1 MLCYITYAKVF
12 HSSLNFAAG
21 IFCSQKIQKAMKN
34 CALIFMAAFLFFP
47 ALCSA
52 EEPASDSRAKPT
64 VPSGFVEIP
73 VSLSYQAR
81 FQFTGNDN
89 LYFYY
94 RGHTLTNTLY
104 QDILNGADSD
114 IFLNSAVYIRNFS
127 FSPSY
132 KLLYQDPGGDWKGPY
147 TGRFNPSGTF
157 SSQAHPTPLNS
168 LNTVMSYFP
177 YNYPVS
183 GYGNFGED
191 TLDYTLKLQYLDGS
205 NSAVEFVRRRKY
217 EVTIDYVI
225 SASVFVNSSFSS
237 ILDAIDK
244 LDTRVFQIYNRL
256 GDTNKKIDTVNK
268 NLNTVNNNL
277 NTINNNI
284 NSVNTKLNNI
294 NTSIK
299 NGFTDTVNNIK
310 QQTTTITNNA
320 DKNANK
326 ITANQDKNTQKIL
339 DQNSQFRDE
348 DRAEAE
354 GIGKIAQD
362 FLDTNVSKAKSNF
375 NILWEPIAFTQR
387 VISVF
392 SGGTR
397 SSTYANYL
405 NGVVGFNYN
414 PDTGC
419 LDPILDLGPKSR
431 YGKASGGTTITF
443 PSYTLPVLNLKLWDS
458 YTFDLKSVKDNFP
471 VLFNAIYVVSGC
483 LCLYWFL
490 GFLSDKFEEVFKE

>member
-64 VPSGFVEIP
+64 VPSGFIEIP

-81 FQFTGNDN
+81 FQFTGNNN

-104 QDILNGADSD
+104 QDILNRADSD
-114 IFLNSAVYIRNFS
+114 IFLNGAVYIRNFS

-132 KLLYQDPGGDWKGPY
+132 RLLYQDSGGNWKGPY
-147 TGRFNPSGTF
+147 TGHFNPSGTF

-183 GYGNFGED
+183 GYGDFGKD
-191 TLDYTLKLQYLDGS
+191 TLDYTLKLQYLGDS
-205 NSAVEFVRRRKY
+205 NSAVEFVRGRKY
-217 EVTIDYVI
+217 EITIDYVV
-225 SASVFVNSSFSS
+225 SASVFVNSSLSS
-237 ILDAIDK
+237 LLDAIDK

-256 GDTNKKIDTVNK
+256 GDTNKKID
-268 NLNTVNNNL
+268 TVNNNL

-299 NGFTDTVNNIK
+299 NGFTDTINNIK
-310 QQTTTITNNA
+310 KQTTTITNNA

-431 YGKASGGTTITF
+431 YGKASEGTTITF

-458 YTFDLKSVKDNFP
+458 YTFDLKIVKDNFS
-471 VLFNAIYVVSGC
+471 VLFNVIYVVSGC

-490 GFLSDKFEEVFKE
+490 RFLSDKFEEVFKE